1 MHRGFLNTRLR
12 AVFGSGRVAVALAA
26 VGQAVLF
33 GMGHAYLGPRGILNA
48 AAIGLV
54 AAGVYVADGG
64 NLWPLIVAHGM
75 VDSVGITLLH
85 LGVKDGG

>member
-1 MHRGFLNTRLR
+1 
-12 AVFGSGRVAVALAA
+12 VAVALAA

-64 NLWPLIVAHGM
+64 NLRPVIVAYGM